1 MNKVVVGIDI
11 SKKTFDVSF
20 KNKDEKWKH
29 SNFEN
34 TSKGFVQFNE
44 WICQHNIGDI
54 HVVMEA
60 TGRYSEKLAY
70 YCYNLGLS
78 ISVVNP
84 ARIKY
89 YGQSK
94 LSRTKTDKADARL
107 IADFGMHNEVGLW
120 VPKSPE
126 RVKLQELTRCVNSL
140 KADKTCLMN
149 RIEGN
154 SDKDIIKIYESLIS
168 NIQKNIDNLE
178 KKMLDI
184 VKKYEGLNRDYNNL
198 CSYPGIGQWTA
209 LTILSEI
216 PDIEMFDHVKQLTAY
231 AGLNPS
237 VRQSGTSVNGR
248 GSISKMGS
256 SQLRKSLYMPA
267 LSARKYNLKLKTFGD
282 KLKAKGKKP
291 KEVIVACMRKILETI
306 FWILKKKEPYKA

>member
-1 MNKVVVGIDI
+1 MSKVVIGIDI

-20 KNKDEKWKH
+20 KDKDGKWKH

-44 WICQHNIGDI
+44 WISQHNIGDI
-54 HVVMEA
+54 HIVMEA
-60 TGRYSEKLAY
+60 TGRYGEKLSY

-94 LSRTKTDKADARL
+94 LSPTKTDKADARL

-126 RVKLQELTRCVNSL
+126 RVKLQELTRCMNNL
-140 KADKTCLMN
+140 KNDKTDLMN
-149 RIEGN
+149 RIEGS
-154 SDKDIIKIYESLIS
+154 SDKDVIKTYGSLIS
-168 NIQKNIDNLE
+168 TIQKKIDNLE
-178 KKMLDI
+178 QKSLDI
-184 VKKYEGLNRDYNNL
+184 VKKDEGLNRDYNNL

-209 LTILSEI
+209 LAVLSEV
-216 PDIEMFDHVKQLTAY
+216 PDIEMFEHVKQLTAY

-237 VRQSGTSVNGR
+237 VRQSGTSVSGR

-256 SQLRKSLYMPA
+256 SQLRKSLYMPT
-267 LSARKYNLKLKTFGD
+267 LSARRHNLKLKAFGD
-282 KLKAKGKKP
+282 KLKAKGKRP
-291 KEVIVACMRKILETI
+291 KEVIVACMRKMLETI

>member
-1 MNKVVVGIDI
+1 MSRTVVGIDI

-20 KNKDEKWKH
+20 KNKHGKWTH

-44 WICQHNIGDI
+44 WISQHNIGDI

-60 TGRYSEKLAY
+60 SGRYSEKLSY
-70 YCYNLGLS
+70 YCYNLGLP

-94 LSRTKTDKADARL
+94 LSRTKTDKTDACL
-107 IADFGMHNEVGLW
+107 IADFAMHNEVGLW
-120 VPKSPE
+120 IPKSPE
-126 RVKLQELTRCVNSL
+126 RVKLQELTRCMDNL
-140 KADKTCLMN
+140 KGDKTCLMN

-154 SDKDIIKIYESLIS
+154 SDKDIIKIYESLIFS
-168 NIQKNIDNLE
+168 IQKELDKLE
-178 KKMLDI
+178 NQMLEI
-184 VKKYEGLNRDYNNL
+184 VKKDEVLNRDYNNL

-237 VRQSGTSVNGR
+237 IRQSGTSVSGR

-256 SQLRKSLYMPA
+256 CQLRKSLYMPA
-267 LSARKYNLKLKTFGD
+267 LSARWHNLKLKAFGD

-291 KEVIVACMRKILETI
+291 KEVIIACMRKMLETI

>member
-1 MNKVVVGIDI
+1 MSKVVVGIDI
-11 SKKTFDVSF
+11 SKKTFDASF
-20 KNKDEKWKH
+20 KNQHGNWKH
-29 SNFEN
+29 SKFDN
-34 TSKGFVQFNE
+34 TSKGFIQFNE

-60 TGRYSEKLAY
+60 TGRYSEKLSY

-107 IADFGMHNEVGLW
+107 IADFAMHNEVGLW
-120 VPKSPE
+120 VPKSSE
-126 RVKLQELTRCVNSL
+126 HVKLQELTRRIDNL
-140 KADKTCLMN
+140 KGDKTCLMN
-149 RIEGN
+149 RIEGS
-154 SDKDIIKIYESLIS
+154 SDKGIIKIYESLIS
-168 NIQKNIDNLE
+168 SIQKKIDSLE
-178 KKMLDI
+178 KKILDI
-184 VKKYEGLNRDYNNL
+184 VKKDEILSRDYNNL

-216 PDIEMFDHVKQLTAY
+216 PDIEMFDHAKQLTAY

-237 VRQSGTSVNGR
+237 VRQSGTSVSGHR
-248 GSISKMGS
+248 AISKMGGRVNYANLYIC
-256 SQLRKSLYMPA
+256 QL
-267 LSARKYNLKLKTFGD
+267 
-282 KLKAKGKKP
+282 
-291 KEVIVACMRKILETI
+291 
-306 FWILKKKEPYKA
+306 W

>member
-1 MNKVVVGIDI
+1 MSKVVVGIDI

-20 KNKDEKWKH
+20 KNKHGKWTDSK
-29 SNFEN
+29 FEN

-44 WICQHNIGDI
+44 WVSQHNIGDI

-70 YCYNLGLS
+70 YCYNLGLF

-107 IADFGMHNEVGLW
+107 IADFAMHNEVGLW

-126 RVKLQELTRCVNSL
+126 RVKLQELTRCMNNL
-140 KADKTCLMN
+140 KNDKTDLMN
-149 RIEGN
+149 RIEGS
-154 SDKDIIKIYESLIS
+154 SDKDVIKTYGSLIS
-168 NIQKNIDNLE
+168 TIQKKIDNLE
-178 KKMLDI
+178 QKSLDI
-184 VKKYEGLNRDYNNL
+184 VKKDEGLNRDYNNL

-209 LTILSEI
+209 LAVLSEV
-216 PDIEMFDHVKQLTAY
+216 PDIEMFEHV
-231 AGLNPS
+231 S
-237 VRQSGTSVNGR
+237 V
-248 GSISKMGS
+248 
-256 SQLRKSLYMPA
+256 
-267 LSARKYNLKLKTFGD
+267 LSASMRDRRKL
-282 KLKAKGKKP
+282 
-291 KEVIVACMRKILETI
+291 
-306 FWILKKKEPYKA
+306 FW

>member
-1 MNKVVVGIDI
+1 MGKVVVGIDI

-20 KNKDEKWKH
+20 KNKHGKWTH

-34 TSKGFVQFNE
+34 TSKGCIQFNE

-60 TGRYSEKLAY
+60 TGRYSEKLSY
-70 YCYNLGLS
+70 YCYSLGLS

-94 LSRTKTDKADARL
+94 LSRTKSDKADARL
-107 IADFGMHNEVGLW
+107 IADFAMHNEVGLW

-126 RVKLQELTRCVNSL
+126 RVKLQELTRCMDSL
-140 KADKTCLMN
+140 KGDKTCLMN

-178 KKMLDI
+178 NQMLDI
-184 VKKYEGLNRDYNNL
+184 VKKDESLNRDYNNL

-209 LTILSEI
+209 LSVLSEV
-216 PDIEMFDHVKQLTAY
+216 PDIDLFDHVKQLTAY

-267 LSARKYNLKLKTFGD
+267 LSARWHNLKLKEFGD
-282 KLKAKGKKP
+282 KLKNKGKKP
-291 KEVIVACMRKILETI
+291 KEVIVACMRKMLETI
-306 FWILKKKEPYKA
+306 FWILKKEEPYKF

>member
-1 MNKVVVGIDI
+1 MSKVVIGIDI

-20 KNKDEKWKH
+20 KDKHEKWKH
-29 SNFEN
+29 SKFEN
-34 TSKGFVQFNE
+34 TSKGFIQFNE
-44 WICQHNIGDI
+44 WVSRHNIDNI

-60 TGRYSEKLAY
+60 TGRYSEKLSY

-84 ARIKY
+84 ARIRY

-107 IADFGMHNEVGLW
+107 IADFAMHNEVGLW
-120 VPKSPE
+120 VPKSLE
-126 RVKLQELTRCVNSL
+126 RVKLQELTRCIDNL
-140 KADKTCLMN
+140 KKDRTGLTN
-149 RIEGN
+149 RIEGS

-168 NIQKNIDNLE
+168 NIQKKINKLE
-178 KKMLDI
+178 KQMLDI
-184 VKKYEGLNRDYNNL
+184 VKKDEDLNRDYNNL

-209 LTILSEI
+209 LAVLSEV
-216 PDIEMFDHVKQLTAY
+216 PDIEMFEHVKQLTAY

-237 VRQSGTSVNGR
+237 IKQSGTSVRGR

-267 LSARKYNLKLKTFGD
+267 LTARRHNLKLKAFGD
-282 KLKAKGKKP
+282 RLKAKGKKP
-291 KEVIVACMRKILETI
+291 KEVIVACMRKILEAI
-306 FWILKKKEPYKA
+306 FWILKKQEPYKA

>member
-1 MNKVVVGIDI
+1 MNKIVVGIDV

-20 KNKDEKWKH
+20 KSKHGKWTH
-29 SNFEN
+29 SKFEN

-44 WICQHNIGDI
+44 WISQHNIGDI

-70 YCYNLGLS
+70 YCYDLGLS

-107 IADFGMHNEVGLW
+107 IADFAMHNEIGLW

-126 RVKLQELTRCVNSL
+126 RVKLQELTRCMDNL
-140 KADKTCLMN
+140 KGDKTCLMN
-149 RIEGN
+149 RIEGS

-168 NIQKNIDNLE
+168 NIQKEIDNLE
-178 KKMLDI
+178 KEMIDI
-184 VKKYEGLNRDYNNL
+184 VKKDKTLNRDYNNL

-209 LTILSEI
+209 FSILSEI

-237 VRQSGTSVNGR
+237 IRQSGTSVNGR

-267 LSARKYNLKLKTFGD
+267 LSARRHNLKLKEFGD
-282 KLKAKGKKP
+282 KLKAKGKRP
-291 KEVIVACMRKILETI
+291 KEVIVACMRKMLETI
-306 FWILKKKEPYKA
+306 FWILKKQEPYKA